1 MRTARRRAGRAR
13 VVATSSALLQLM
25 RLASPSLPVGGFSYS
40 DGFEAA
46 FESGLVGS
54 EALALR
60 WLLDQLEIGLACSE
74 LPVVAQAARAW
85 RRRDEACIVALNQWF
100 STTRE
105 TSEWRLQSEQMGRS
119 LAQWLRQH
127 EVPDERLPA
136 LAALAPA
143 PTWPI
148 AFALAGTAAGASVRA
163 VLLAFAA
170 GWAENMTQAA
180 MKAIP
185 LGQAA
190 GQRLLAG
197 LTAAVPGVV
206 ATAQRLPFDRMQA
219 FAPMLA
225 ILSSQHEAQY
235 SRLFRS

>member
-1 MRTARRRAGRAR
+1 MRTRRTGPRRTPGIPAP
-13 VVATSSALLQLM
+13 ALLQLM

-46 FESGLVGS
+46 FEADLVTG
-54 EALALR
+54 EAQTLA
-60 WLLDQLEIGLACSE
+60 WLLDQLHLGLARSD
-74 LPVVAQAARAW
+74 LAVLAHATRAWKRRDAARIAELNAW
-85 RRRDEACIVALNQWF
+85 VA
-100 STTRE
+100 TTRE
-105 TSEWRLQSEQMGRS
+105 TSEWRQQSLQMGRS
-119 LAQWLRQH
+119 MAQWLRQH
-127 EVPDERLPA
+127 EIADERLVV

-148 AFALAGTAAGASVRA
+148 AFALAGAAAGAPLRE

-180 MKAIP
+180 MKTIP

-197 LTAAVPGVV
+197 LSAAIPAVV
-206 ATAQRLPFDRMQA
+206 AAAARLPFDEMQA
-219 FAPMLA
+219 FTPMLA

>member
-1 MRTARRRAGRAR
+1 MRRRRIGESGLRA
-13 VVATSSALLQLM
+13 VAAPALLQLM

-46 FESGLVGS
+46 FEAGLVAG
-54 EALALR
+54 EAQALA
-60 WLLDQLEIGLACSE
+60 WLLDQLHLGLGRGE
-74 LPVVAQAARAW
+74 LPVVAHATRAW
-85 RRRDEACIVALNQWF
+85 KRHDPARIAELNAWV

-105 TSEWRLQSEQMGRS
+105 TSEWRQQSAQMGRS
-119 LAQWLRQH
+119 MAQWLRQH
-127 EVPDERLPA
+127 DAPDERLPA

-148 AFALAGTAAGASVRA
+148 AFALAGAATGAPVRD

-170 GWAENMTQAA
+170 GWAENMAQAA

-197 LTAAVPGVV
+197 LSKDIPGVV
-206 ATAQRLPFDRMQA
+206 AAAARMPFDAMQA
-219 FAPMLA
+219 FTPMLA
-225 ILSSQHEAQY
+225 ILSSKHEAQY